1 MSARHFSSW
10 DFINE
15 DIIKHVPY
23 RVDIK
28 DLYTIVYVP
37 EMVNSPK
44 SVKDDLHTIMSAFNT
59 LKGKSLYKEVPF
71 NVRFENFVEMIIID
85 EADRLQPKT
94 LEQIRAIYD
103 KYEIALIL
111 IGMPGIE
118 KRLIRFP
125 QLYSRIGFAHAF
137 KALSKE
143 EISFIIKHY
152 CNSLGVEVKF
162 EDFMD
167 QEAVSAVTRITQG
180 FPFS

>member
-1 MSARHFSSW
+1 MEAGVGKSMSARHFSSW

-37 EMVNSPK
+37 EMVNFPK

-85 EADRLQPKT
+85 EAD
-94 LEQIRAIYD
+94 
-103 KYEIALIL
+103 
-111 IGMPGIE
+111 
-118 KRLIRFP
+118 
-125 QLYSRIGFAHAF
+125 
-137 KALSKE
+137 
-143 EISFIIKHY
+143 
-152 CNSLGVEVKF
+152 
-162 EDFMD
+162 
-167 QEAVSAVTRITQG
+167 
-180 FPFS
+180 

>member
-1 MSARHFSSW
+1 M
-10 DFINE
+10 
-15 DIIKHVPY
+15 
-23 RVDIK
+23 
-28 DLYTIVYVP
+28 
-37 EMVNSPK
+37 
-44 SVKDDLHTIMSAFNT
+44 
-59 LKGKSLYKEVPF
+59 
-71 NVRFENFVEMIIID
+71 
-85 EADRLQPKT
+85 
-94 LEQIRAIYD
+94 EQIRAIYD

-111 IGMPGIE
+111 IRMPGIE